1 MQSTR
6 HHHNDLSGK
15 NIITDTGDRLS
26 FFIKMF
32 PIKVAKLLLIYAFI
46 TQLKVL
52 IKEDAV

>member
-26 FFIKMF
+26 FFIKIF